1 MPIVSG
7 NATQA
12 IFEAGYF
19 KKVAV
24 QMGNKSLR
32 TPDVVKGHEK
42 RTEEPHS
49 VKFDDAKFQTWTK
62 WVTANSNL
70 AKFTFELKTSLVC
83 FYFFCAIKG
92 SDIASLL

>member
-1 MPIVSG
+1 MHIISG

-32 TPDVVKGHEK
+32 KPDVVKGHEK
-42 RTEEPHS
+42 RTEEPHF
-49 VKFDDAKFQTWTK
+49 VKFNDAKFQTWTK
-62 WVTANSNL
+62 WVTANSNS

-83 FYFFCAIKG
+83 
-92 SDIASLL
+92 LLFLCD